1 MSSLYV
7 PSVEDKASRLDAVYK
22 FGVAVSQTP
31 EAGERVVAVDDGH
44 NGLEL
49 IATRAVQRNEVL
61 MHYIGEL

>member
-1 MSSLYV
+1 M
-7 PSVEDKASRLDAVYK
+7 
-22 FGVAVSQTP
+22 SQTP